1 MTKGGVI
8 GPAFL
13 FGLNLPIHGESM
25 KKIAL
30 FLWKIPLFIQVFIM
44 VVGGAVAGILI
55 FIEVFLRY
63 VLGSPLFGIEEL
75 ILFIGMWLYF
85 MGASYG
91 AYERTHIKAELI
103 NIWCKDEKS
112 LNILRTVASSITVVL
127 SLILVSWAYPY
138 FVWELARGG
147 TSQALLLPNVIC
159 QSAIFFGSFLM
170 AIYFIAELID
180 NILLCM
186 GKEQFFI
193 TLSER
198 KG

>member
-1 MTKGGVI
+1 M
-8 GPAFL
+8 L
-13 FGLNLPIHGESM
+13 FRS
-25 KKIAL
+25 
-30 FLWKIPLFIQVFIM
+30 
-44 VVGGAVAGILI
+44 
-55 FIEVFLRY
+55 
-63 VLGSPLFGIEEL
+63 
-75 ILFIGMWLYF
+75 
-85 MGASYG
+85 ASYC
-91 AYERTHIKAELI
+91 AFERTHIKAELI

-180 NILLCM
+180 NILLCL